1 MTQWS
6 HKEGLPVT
14 APDLIWLRSLPL
26 YGGLADDDIDTFTRT
41 AQHRSIAPSE
51 YIYREGD
58 HAEDL
63 FLVEDGELEVLK
75 GERCVQL
82 TTLVRGDY
90 FGEMSFID
98 MQPRS
103 ATVRA
108 TRPGV
113 LWRWPYVQLHALYRS
128 QPKAYTLLV
137 MNIARQLSRR
147 LRRADEALC
156 RLP

>member
-1 MTQWS
+1 MQWS
-6 HKEGLPVT
+6 HEDGVPVT
-14 APDLIWLRSLPL
+14 APDPSWLKSLPL
-26 YGGLADDDIDTFTRT
+26 FGGLSVEDLDSFTRT
-41 AQHRSIAPSE
+41 AQRRPIAAGDC
-51 YIYREGD
+51 IYREGE

-63 FLVEDGELEVLK
+63 FLVEEGELEVLK
-75 GERCVQL
+75 GEACVQL
-82 TTLVRGDY
+82 TTLLRGDY

-103 ATVRA
+103 ATVQV

-128 QPKAYTLLV
+128 HPKAYTLLV

-147 LRRADEALC
+147 LRRADEAIG
-156 RLP
+156 RRP